1 MDPWRTAIVHSDAT
15 NIWIRGREI
24 AELMRDASF
33 TDVICLLQLGRLP
46 TAGEQRLL
54 DAILIG
60 VCDHGAGAPSCAAA
74 RLAASANRQSVA
86 AAIGAGVVTIGDDHG
101 GAGTPCMELIAAGVA
116 EAAHDKVTIGEA
128 AVRAVD
134 RAAASRRRL
143 PGLGHRVHTT
153 DPRVAT
159 LFTMART
166 EGVAGDGI
174 AFMEALEAAAK
185 TRIKPLPLNIDGA
198 LAAILH
204 DIGFP
209 PFSARLI
216 FIIGRVAGIAA
227 EVAEEYAREKPM
239 RIKFDVEYDG
249 ASPPTK

>member
-15 NIWIRGREI
+15 NIWIRGQAI
-24 AELMRDASF
+24 GSLMRDGSF
-33 TDVICLLQLGRLP
+33 TDVICLLQLSRLP
-46 TAGEQRLL
+46 TAGERRLL

-86 AAIGAGVVTIGDDHG
+86 AAIGAGVITIGDDHG
-101 GAGTPCMELIAAGVA
+101 GAGTPCMELIAKGVA
-116 EAAHDKVTIGEA
+116 EAARDGITVADA
-128 AVRAVD
+128 AARAVE
-134 RAAASRRRL
+134 RAIASKQRL

-153 DPRVAT
+153 DPRIAV
-159 LFTMART
+159 LFAMARD
-166 EGVAGDGI
+166 EGVAGDGV
-174 AFMEALEAAAK
+174 AFVEALEREAAAK
-185 TRIKPLPLNIDGA
+185 IKPLPLNIDAG
-198 LAAILH
+198 LAAVLH

-209 PFSARLI
+209 PFAARLI

-227 EVAEEYAREKPM
+227 EVAEEYARERPM

-249 ASPPTK
+249 VPPHRE